1 MASNT
6 PRQCELESRL
16 VDDRAGPLGPHAAR
30 FAIAAYITAF
40 AAWGSQM
47 LMFLVSGMR
56 NKDEAPGPVIERR
69 IAGGGAYRDD
79 HDERQRI
86 PSVGEVCSQ
95 PV

>member
-1 MASNT
+1 
-6 PRQCELESRL
+6 
-16 VDDRAGPLGPHAAR
+16 
-30 FAIAAYITAF
+30 
-40 AAWGSQM
+40 M